1 MLEKAYGPMSASWAD
16 DDDDDE
22 EKIVASEQ
30 DAANRPC
37 DDEENV
43 ADRSGVEEEEGMV
56 RAGVTMSFVMT
67 EEEEETLAQAEW
79 EEKMDA
85 WRAYAW
91 NEGDSTFVAGFD
103 PRRIVDPSDE
113 SPSRSTLPAVVATGG
128 VHHYNRYGLPVYYAT
143 ATPPEISAWAHQA
156 MARKS
161 EEVGRGVRRP
171 LGQDLRVF
179 LLEHL
184 ACMTVDPP
192 SA

>member
-1 MLEKAYGPMSASWAD
+1 MLERAYGPMSASWAD
-16 DDDDDE
+16 DDDDGED
-22 EKIVASEQ
+22 IVASEQ

-37 DDEENV
+37 NDEGNA
-43 ADRSGVEEEEGMV
+43 ADRSGVKEEGGAV
-56 RAGVTMSFVMT
+56 GVGVTISFVMT
-67 EEEEETLAQAEW
+67 EEEEEALAQGEW
-79 EEKMDA
+79 EERMDA

-91 NEGDSTFVAGFD
+91 NEGDSTFAAGFD

-128 VHHYNRYGLPVYYAT
+128 VHHYNRYGLPVHYAT
-143 ATPPEISAWAHQA
+143 ATPPDVSAWAHQA

-161 EEVGRGVRRP
+161 EEVRMGVRRP

-184 ACMTVDPP
+184 ACLTVDPP
-192 SA
+192 LA